1 MNQLDKSLLDFSK
14 KKIKLEIIREIKS
27 GKEATVFLVSWNDS
41 LYALKVYKD
50 NSHTS
55 FNRYAVYREGK
66 FIKHNSHR
74 RALEKKTAFGRRL
87 LEASRTDLE
96 YQMLENL
103 FLSGANVPQTF
114 SFTDNSI
121 LMQYVGDFDIAAPK
135 IKDVI
140 LSSEQTQELYER
152 VLKNIEIFREN
163 GIVHGD
169 LSEFNILFWNDEIYI
184 IDFPQAIDMRTN
196 PNADDLYLRDL
207 ENIKKFF
214 KKI

>member
-1 MNQLDKSLLDFSK
+1 
-14 KKIKLEIIREIKS
+14 
-27 GKEATVFLVSWNDS
+27 
-41 LYALKVYKD
+41 
-50 NSHTS
+50 
-55 FNRYAVYREGK
+55 
-66 FIKHNSHR
+66 
-74 RALEKKTAFGRRL
+74 
-87 LEASRTDLE
+87 
-96 YQMLENL
+96 MLENL